1 MGLNKSVNLEHVGLF
16 ELVNVRVALLH
27 LVKVNGGAVEETNLI
42 KYTLCKAKKL
52 TLTPRCDW
60 PA

>member
-27 LVKVNGGAVEETNLI
+27 LVKVNGGAVEETNLNVKI
-42 KYTLCKAKKL
+42 KYTL
-52 TLTPRCDW
+52 
-60 PA
+60 